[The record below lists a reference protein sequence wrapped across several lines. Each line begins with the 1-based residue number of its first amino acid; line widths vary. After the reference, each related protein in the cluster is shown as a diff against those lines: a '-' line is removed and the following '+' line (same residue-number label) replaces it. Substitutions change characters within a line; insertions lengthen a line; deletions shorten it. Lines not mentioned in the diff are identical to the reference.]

1 MKLQQVVLFVS
12 LQQEMQAHQTS
23 WHYMHLSIKAIPQF
37 CAGKEGGRVIMPSCN
52 IRFEVYFLL
61 WLYSSTIN
69 QLFHYFQSQRYPIP
83 LCLKLKTYY
92 KLCGHMICSS
102 HLNNWTILCIT
113 ISHCKLMLIQ
123 DLIPHNVLIIID
135 LWFIFAGNGTSTS
148 RTVIIIVVPTV
159 AFVVLIVS
167 FCIYLRVRKPRD
179 KAEGKRKIGFVI
191 CYLKR

>member
-1 MKLQQVVLFVS
+1 
-12 LQQEMQAHQTS
+12 
-23 WHYMHLSIKAIPQF
+23 
-37 CAGKEGGRVIMPSCN
+37 
-52 IRFEVYFLL
+52 
-61 WLYSSTIN
+61 
-69 QLFHYFQSQRYPIP
+69 
-83 LCLKLKTYY
+83 
-92 KLCGHMICSS
+92 MICSS

-123 DLIPHNVLIIID
+123 DLIPHNVLMIID